1 MNRWKKL
8 IILCLL
14 ISICLSPSVSRG
26 QPYRD
31 NLSIP
36 PAEIYK
42 KIMDYI
48 SRRDYV
54 KIEKSIVF
62 ISPLIKELEKRYNT
76 EIEPRIR
83 DAIQKRDDKAL
94 LKSIQRLIFLD
105 ISDLF
110 KLIISSM
117 QESHEKAKVKLKIA
131 YLDYMILSQEIQMID
146 FMSDKKIR
154 NRFRKI
160 SFIFDN
166 LSPYKREDSMSSE
179 VENISKM
186 TKAIENEI
194 LKAFPE
200 FKEE

>member
-1 MNRWKKL
+1 M
-8 IILCLL
+8 
-14 ISICLSPSVSRG
+14 SRG